1 MLELVCFTVSRN
13 TNHNV
18 FQVVSSAVKPQFV
31 TTNTQFIPALAPK
44 LAMAPVV
51 ASSTISPASVAAT
64 TTSSSK
70 LVPATLDQQQTQQQ
84 PPQPHFVIQTP
95 RTPTGSTAT
104 IVPVSVSGPGIG
116 KHTFAYLGTIIKPG
130 VGVGKSCDSPQLVL
144 PTAGLVPTTNQKL
157 LLAPVPVLPQLAP
170 KPPPTGNITKP
181 SQSQQPKVASLLVPM
196 SIPATVGGG
205 KSGMINLKISN
216 GQIHTEGKGSVTGKF
231 WLHAP
236 NHIFIHCNFGLEE
249 KKKLKPYKHGNNY
262 PTRCDRIHFI

>member
-1 MLELVCFTVSRN
+1 
-13 TNHNV
+13 
-18 FQVVSSAVKPQFV
+18 
-31 TTNTQFIPALAPK
+31 
-44 LAMAPVV
+44 MAPVV
-51 ASSTISPASVAAT
+51 ASSTISPASVVT
-64 TTSSSK
+64 TTCSSK
-70 LVPATLDQQQTQQQ
+70 LVPAALDQQQAPQQ

-95 RTPTGSTAT
+95 RTPAGSTAT

-130 VGVGKSCDSPQLVL
+130 VSVGKPCESPQLVL
-144 PTAGLVPTTNQKL
+144 PTAGLVPATNQKL

-181 SQSQQPKVASLLVPM
+181 SQTQQPKVTSLLVPM

-231 WLHAP
+231 SFCIP
-236 NHIFIHCNFGLEE
+236 ITISCTETSRQR
-249 KKKLKPYKHGNNY
+249 KKKNKVIQ
-262 PTRCDRIHFI
+262 TRMLIN

>member
-1 MLELVCFTVSRN
+1 MLELVCFTVSRY
-13 TNHNV
+13 TNRNV
-18 FQVVSSAVKPQFV
+18 FQVVSSGVKPQFV

-51 ASSTISPASVAAT
+51 ASSTISPASVVTT

-70 LVPATLDQQQTQQQ
+70 LVPATLDQQQTQQQQ

-130 VGVGKSCDSPQLVL
+130 VGVGKPCESPQLVL
-144 PTAGLVPTTNQKL
+144 PTAGLVPATNQKL

-170 KPPPTGNITKP
+170 KPPATGNISKP

-196 SIPATVGGG
+196 SIPAAVGGG

-216 GQIHTEGKGSVTGKF
+216 GQIHTEGKGSVTGEF
-231 WLHAP
+231 WFCTP
-236 NHIFIHCNFGLEE
+236 NHNFIHCNFGLEE
-249 KKKLKPYKHGNNY
+249 EKN
-262 PTRCDRIHFI
+262 